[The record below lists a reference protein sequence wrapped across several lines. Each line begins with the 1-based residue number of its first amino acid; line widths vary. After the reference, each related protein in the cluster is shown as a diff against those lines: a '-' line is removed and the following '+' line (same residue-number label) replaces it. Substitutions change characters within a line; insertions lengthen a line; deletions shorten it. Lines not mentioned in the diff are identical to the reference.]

1 MKSTLLLAPLA
12 LALAACDKP
21 QTVADVPPP
30 PAAPAP
36 VVVAAPPP
44 AAPAVPAAPQP
55 SPSAQLA
62 AKVKSALRGAQSLDA
77 QGVDVTVADGVV
89 TLHGTV
95 PAAEE
100 SKKISLFV
108 SQIGG
113 VRSVVNNLVVIRGS

>member
-1 MKSTLLLAPLA
+1 MRNPAYAIPLA

-21 QTVADVPPP
+21 QPNVAVPP
-30 PAAPAP
+30 PAAPVQAT
-36 VVVAAPPP
+36 VAAKPAEPPP
-44 AAPAVPAAPQP
+44 APQP

-62 AKVKSALRGAQSLDA
+62 AKIKSALRGARNLEA
-77 QGVDVTVADGVV
+77 QGVDVTVAEGVV

-100 SKKISLFV
+100 SRNIADFV
-108 SQIGG
+108 ARMDG

>member
-1 MKSTLLLAPLA
+1 MQNPLLLASLA
-12 LALAACDKP
+12 LALSACDKP

-44 AAPAVPAAPQP
+44 AAPAVPQP
-55 SPSAQLA
+55 TPSAQLA
-62 AKVKSALRGAQSLDA
+62 AKIKSALRGSQGLDA
-77 QGVDVTVADGVV
+77 QGVDVTVADGVA

-95 PAAEE
+95 PAAQE
-100 SKKISLFV
+100 SQKIAQFV
-108 SQIGG
+108 SQISG

>member
-1 MKSTLLLAPLA
+1 MKSTLLLASLA
-12 LALAACDKP
+12 LTLAACDKP
-21 QTVADVPPP
+21 QTVAEVPPP
-30 PAAPAP
+30 PAAQPP
-36 VVVAAPPP
+36 VVVVAQPP
-44 AAPAVPAAPQP
+44 AAPAAPQP

-95 PAAEE
+95 PAAQE
-100 SKKISLFV
+100 SHKISLFV
-108 SQIGG
+108 SQMAG

>member
-1 MKSTLLLAPLA
+1 MRNPASVLVLT

-21 QTVADVPPP
+21 QSNVAVPPP
-30 PAAPAP
+30 QAPIQP
-36 VVVAAPPP
+36 PVAAKAAEPPP
-44 AAPAVPAAPQP
+44 VPQP

-62 AKVKSALRGAQSLDA
+62 AKIKSALRSAKNMDA

-95 PAAEE
+95 AEAKARQQIAAY
-100 SKKISLFV
+100 V
-108 SQIGG
+108 AQMDG

>member
-1 MKSTLLLAPLA
+1 MKNPLLLAFLA

-30 PAAPAP
+30 PATQAP

-44 AAPAVPAAPQP
+44 APPAAPQP
-55 SPSAQLA
+55 SPSEQLA
-62 AKVKSALRGAQSLDA
+62 AKIKSALRGSQGLDA

-95 PAAEE
+95 PAAQE
-100 SKKISLFV
+100 SHKISLFV

>member
-1 MKSTLLLAPLA
+1 MKSPLLLASLA

-30 PAAPAP
+30 PPAAQAP
-36 VVVAAPPP
+36 VVVAGPPP
-44 AAPAVPAAPQP
+44 AAPAAPQP

-62 AKVKSALRGAQSLDA
+62 AKIKSALRGSQSLDA

-95 PAAEE
+95 PAAQEGQ
-100 SKKISLFV
+100 KISQFV